1 MRGPNC
7 IDTVFRE
14 GEGESGPGSTGAGSG
29 TAAWTLTESDGR
41 RAISGPVTL
50 GLAINIGCAVQPGH
64 AGVYRIDFP
73 NQLILLTI

>member
-1 MRGPNC
+1 
-7 IDTVFRE
+7 
-14 GEGESGPGSTGAGSG
+14 
-29 TAAWTLTESDGR
+29 
-41 RAISGPVTL
+41 VTL